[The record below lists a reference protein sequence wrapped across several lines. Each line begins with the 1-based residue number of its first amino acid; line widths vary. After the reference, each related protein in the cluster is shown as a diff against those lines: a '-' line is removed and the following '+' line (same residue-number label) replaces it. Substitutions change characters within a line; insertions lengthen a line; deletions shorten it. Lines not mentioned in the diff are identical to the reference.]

1 MVDKIILRKKLI
13 FYLEQK
19 AIELRGQSLQKQ
31 TKRTQ
36 LPAGTTETTRK
47 KIYMWEQEN
56 PMNTFSNIHVA

>member
-1 MVDKIILRKKLI
+1 MVDIIFLRKKLT

-47 KIYMWEQEN
+47 KYTCEN
-56 PMNTFSNIHVA
+56 KKIR